1 MVSYNHSFVDPAV
14 IQPRLDYYNS
24 PIYPTAIFDG
34 TDEVFEPNASL
45 YFETY
50 SQHIVAAKA
59 DTPFYNL
66 ELTATAS
73 ANTGNIQ
80 MRIITADS
88 IPDDLVLAFVAI
100 CQDSIPGVLIPRNF
114 NYVCQQLENFP
125 LDLVYPDSLD
135 TTITFSHAIPV
146 DHMRAV
152 VFIQDMD
159 TKEILHAITKEFEEV
174 P

>member
-1 MVSYNHSFVDPAV
+1 
-14 IQPRLDYYNS
+14 
-24 PIYPTAIFDG
+24 
-34 TDEVFEPNASL
+34 
-45 YFETY
+45 
-50 SQHIVAAKA
+50 
-59 DTPFYNL
+59 
-66 ELTATAS
+66 
-73 ANTGNIQ
+73 

-88 IPDDLVLAFVAI
+88 IPEDLVLAFVAI
-100 CQDSIPGVLIPRNF
+100 CQDSIPGVLIQRDF